1 MVPKSKVDR
10 FSIGAFAK
18 ANDSGGHIK
27 SILRG
32 HGVSMTGNK
41 EKLVGKLAK
50 LSAELYRKH
59 ETEMETYFRVN
70 RFLRIENDKTPGGSR
85 FPVLEEVDVRNMLLA
100 MYAVKHVR
108 GNTILEAS
116 HVNDTFELD
125 DLARALIGG
134 NVSVNGVF
142 LRIE

>member
-1 MVPKSKVDR
+1 
-10 FSIGAFAK
+10 
-18 ANDSGGHIK
+18 
-27 SILRG
+27 
-32 HGVSMTGNK
+32 
-41 EKLVGKLAK
+41 
-50 LSAELYRKH
+50 
-59 ETEMETYFRVN
+59 
-70 RFLRIENDKTPGGSR
+70 
-85 FPVLEEVDVRNMLLA
+85 MLLA

-116 HVNDTFELD
+116 HVNDTFELE